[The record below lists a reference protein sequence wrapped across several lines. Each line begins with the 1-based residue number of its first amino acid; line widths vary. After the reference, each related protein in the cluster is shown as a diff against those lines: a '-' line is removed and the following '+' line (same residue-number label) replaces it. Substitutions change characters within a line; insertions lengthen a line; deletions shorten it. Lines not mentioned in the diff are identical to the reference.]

1 MMVNVQ
7 GTLAMEINLCY
18 GLVNKNRDFLNTLT
32 QIYNIY
38 FKKDRFFK
46 VQHRFNRSKSSKTQ
60 HIVVKT
66 VIVKKSLIMYLSSL
80 YVSITKLLYR
90 LHYIINIVYS
100 I

>member
-7 GTLAMEINLCY
+7 GILAIEINLCY
-18 GLVNKNRDFLNTLT
+18 GLVNKNRDFLFTLT

-66 VIVKKSLIMYLSSL
+66 VIVKKISHHVLVILICL
-80 YVSITKLLYR
+80 YYK
-90 LHYIINIVYS
+90 IIV
-100 I
+100 